1 MTTRL
6 FVTGTDTGVGK
17 TQVSIALLEVLAAR
31 GERPFA
37 LKPYESGGTGDSV
50 ALWRAAG
57 GWQPRDSVC
66 LYSFARPLAPG
77 LAAKQGHAGDPR
89 RVRALLRRFRAHP
102 QVVEGAGGLRVPLTR
117 RHDVIDLIDLL
128 GLPVVVVARA
138 GLGTIN
144 HTTLTLDA
152 LAARGAKVQGVV
164 LVQATRGKDPSI
176 PGNRP
181 ELERR
186 FPRVPFVGP
195 VRFVADPVA
204 RRRAFRR
211 AVAALLEAGGPR
223 RAARAVGEA
232 RRRAWGAPWK
242 AAAFERTSRP

>member
-1 MTTRL
+1 MRRTLTTRL

-17 TQVSIALLEVLAAR
+17 TQVSVALLEVLAAR
-31 GERPFA
+31 GEKPFA
-37 LKPYESGGTGDSV
+37 LKPYESGGTGDSA

-66 LYSFARPLAPG
+66 LYSYRRPLAPA
-77 LAAKQGHAGDPR
+77 LAAKRGDAGDPR
-89 RVRALLRRFRAHP
+89 TVLAMLRRFRAHP
-102 QVVEGAGGLRVPLTR
+102 QVVEGAGGLHVPLTR

-152 LAARGAKVQGVV
+152 LAARGATVDGVV
-164 LVQATRGKDPSI
+164 LVQASQARDPSI
-176 PGNRP
+176 PLNRP

-195 VRFVADPVA
+195 VPFLRNPAA
-204 RRRAFRR
+204 RARAFRR
-211 AVAALLEAGGPR
+211 AVAVLL
-223 RAARAVGEA
+223 
-232 RRRAWGAPWK
+232 
-242 AAAFERTSRP
+242 